1 MKLKYYLRG
10 LGIGIVVTAV
20 IMSLI
25 KKPEVMTD
33 AQIKM
38 RALELG
44 MVEKNV
50 LSDFEEDSKNEEENL
65 DGSLDEGAE
74 SEATMESEEAT
85 ESESAL
91 EGEEAIESES
101 ALEGEETI
109 ETDSSLK
116 AEDVEEPNENSETE
130 QGAGFQEEVEV
141 VENYII
147 ISVDK
152 GNGSEIVSKKMFE
165 AGLVNSAT
173 QFNQYLVRNSYDRKL
188 KVGNHEIPVGA
199 TEEEMA
205 KILCGIR

>member
-1 MKLKYYLRG
+1 M
-10 LGIGIVVTAV
+10 
-20 IMSLI
+20 
-25 KKPEVMTD
+25 
-33 AQIKM
+33 
-38 RALELG
+38 
-44 MVEKNV
+44 
-50 LSDFEEDSKNEEENL
+50 
-65 DGSLDEGAE
+65 
-74 SEATMESEEAT
+74 
-85 ESESAL
+85 
-91 EGEEAIESES
+91 
-101 ALEGEETI
+101 
-109 ETDSSLK
+109 
-116 AEDVEEPNENSETE
+116 EEPNENSETE